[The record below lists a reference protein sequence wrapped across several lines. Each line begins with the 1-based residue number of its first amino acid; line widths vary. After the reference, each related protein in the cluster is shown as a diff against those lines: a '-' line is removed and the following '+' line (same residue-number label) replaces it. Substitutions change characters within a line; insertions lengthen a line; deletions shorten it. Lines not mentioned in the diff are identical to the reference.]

1 MFLNQ
6 FQSVGRALFSRG
18 LVSSQSG
25 NLSIKMGDHLII
37 TRRESNLGE
46 LQEKDLVETGIN
58 KNDRSTP
65 LASIE
70 LAVHR
75 AIYQNTQAHAIV
87 HAHPPHAVALSMRE
101 KVISSKQVES
111 FCSLGHVPVLGWD
124 MEIRPGGLADVISG
138 ALKDHRIV
146 VVSGHGSFAIGQLLD
161 EAYKCTS
168 ALEEACEILCLMKSM
183 PVNTSP
189 QD

>member
-1 MFLNQ
+1 
-6 FQSVGRALFSRG
+6 
-18 LVSSQSG
+18 
-25 NLSIKMGDHLII
+25 
-37 TRRESNLGE
+37 
-46 LQEKDLVETGIN
+46 
-58 KNDRSTP
+58 
-65 LASIE
+65 
-70 LAVHR
+70 
-75 AIYQNTQAHAIV
+75 
-87 HAHPPHAVALSMRE
+87 
-101 KVISSKQVES
+101 
-111 FCSLGHVPVLGWD
+111 VLGWD